1 LGVIFDT
8 SVLIGLERTTSKL
21 EDWIRGRENEPFGI
35 SAVTASEMLHGVHR
49 AGSVKRR
56 IVREAFVERILEVF
70 PVYPFDLAAARIYA
84 GVWSHLA
91 EKGKIVGTHDL
102 LIAATCMSLGFS
114 LATLNRRDYDRIEG
128 LSLSEL

>member
-1 LGVIFDT
+1 MIFDT
-8 SVLIGLERTTSKL
+8 SILISLERTSSKL
-21 EDWIRGRENEPFGI
+21 ETWIRGRENEPFGI

-49 AGSVKRR
+49 ADSMKRR

-84 GVWSHLA
+84 RIRSHLA
-91 EKGKIVGTHDL
+91 GKGKIVGTHDL

-114 LATLNRRDYDRIEG
+114 LATLNMRDYGRIEG
-128 LSLSEL
+128 LSLVEL